1 MKYMVCEIIKHY
13 HEVDIDEELDIEDV
27 VKTAELNLCLSDNG
41 AEAIA
46 DILQKYKDKYGF
58 DYMIKADHYGKESV
72 ELSVI
77 EEID

>member
-1 MKYMVCEIIKHY
+1 MIREIVKHY
-13 HEVDIDEELDIEDV
+13 HEIDINEELDIEDV
-27 VKTAELNLCLSDNG
+27 VKAAELNLCLFDNG

-58 DYMIKADHYGKESV
+58 DYMIKADHFGKDSV